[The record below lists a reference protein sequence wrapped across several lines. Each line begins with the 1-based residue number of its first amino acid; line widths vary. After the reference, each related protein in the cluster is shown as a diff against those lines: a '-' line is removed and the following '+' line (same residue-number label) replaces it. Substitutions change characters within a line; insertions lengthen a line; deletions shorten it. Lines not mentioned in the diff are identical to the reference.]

1 MTTPKLSE
9 NWLSVTSA
17 MFFSSAQSQ
26 ISSDS
31 RERRNRHPPSAEKHT
46 FMQREEIMVAVIS
59 RNVLVLFSTKPNPE
73 FLRIASHSPLSRL

>member
-31 RERRNRHPPSAEKHT
+31 RERRNRHPP
-46 FMQREEIMVAVIS
+46 
-59 RNVLVLFSTKPNPE
+59 
-73 FLRIASHSPLSRL
+73 LSREAHVYAVRRNNGGSNI